1 MNPKVYTF
9 EAPIIVPPSP
19 PEYAEAWLD
28 VVEDDGRFDFH
39 WRPHSDWPRV
49 VEKST
54 GKRGRIVR
62 TLISDI
68 RNLPEFGRVALT
80 FEEILVLDP
89 PVARQWDADD
99 WQPMD

>member
-19 PEYAEAWLD
+19 PECAEAWRD
-28 VVEDDGRFDFH
+28 GVEVDGRLDFR
-39 WRPHSDWPRV
+39 WRPTSDWPCV

-89 PVARQWDADD
+89 PLVREWAADD
-99 WQPMD
+99 WQPTV